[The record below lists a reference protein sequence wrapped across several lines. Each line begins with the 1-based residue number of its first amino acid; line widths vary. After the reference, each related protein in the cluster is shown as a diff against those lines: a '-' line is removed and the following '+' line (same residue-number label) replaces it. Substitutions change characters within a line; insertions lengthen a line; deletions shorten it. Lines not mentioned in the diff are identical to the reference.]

1 MLAEQARQDL
11 IAHDLANASTHG
23 YKPDRVASKSFGEML
38 LSDTRNGTP
47 VGSLGLGTQIDKQV
61 TDMSAGPLRE
71 TGEPLDFA
79 VQGDG
84 FFAVKTPA
92 GVRYTRDGQFS
103 ASARGTLVNAAGD
116 DVLGPGGAPIRI
128 GAGGTVPASAVG
140 VTALTNPRR
149 QGDTLFTGTPGT
161 LEPAT
166 MPISLRPMKA
176 RKRPMPAAKLCFI
189 DGEIAAA
196 SQLRKP
202 TSVMIRKTTPL
213 TKTAPRR
220 CCQVMPSAARP
231 KAMKAFSPM
240 YGATAIGRFA

>member
-11 IAHDLANASTHG
+11 IAHDLANASTLG
-23 YKPDRVASKSFGEML
+23 YKPDRVASKSFGEIL
-38 LSDTRNGTP
+38 LHDTSSGST
-47 VGSLGLGTQIDKQV
+47 VGALGLGTQIDKQV

-149 QGDTLFTGTPGT
+149 QGDTLFTGTASTAATGTVRQST
-161 LEPAT
+161 LESSAVDPVHT
-166 MPISLRPMKA
+166 MVEMLGSLRAFEAGQRVITTIDTTLQKA
-176 RKRPMPAAKLCFI
+176 AN
-189 DGEIAAA
+189 
-196 SQLRKP
+196 
-202 TSVMIRKTTPL
+202 
-213 TKTAPRR
+213 
-220 CCQVMPSAARP
+220 QVGSL
-231 KAMKAFSPM
+231 
-240 YGATAIGRFA
+240 